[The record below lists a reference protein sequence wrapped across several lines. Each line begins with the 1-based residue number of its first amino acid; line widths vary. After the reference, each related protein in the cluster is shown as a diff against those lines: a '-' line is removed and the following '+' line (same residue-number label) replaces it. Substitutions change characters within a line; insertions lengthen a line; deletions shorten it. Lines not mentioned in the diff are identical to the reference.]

1 MKEGPFI
8 TLHAHLK
15 KNSSENVCFP
25 RSIFLLWNFDL
36 RERMLN
42 LEKIQSINSKQNCLD
57 LKTLGTGELII
68 DKWILNRLT
77 QLCKEKTLQHYKST
91 SLIIA
96 KLLYRS
102 LILTSPTQ
110 NEYDICTTYQ

>member
-8 TLHAHLK
+8 TLHAYLK

-77 QLCKEKTLQHYKST
+77 QLGM
-91 SLIIA
+91 
-96 KLLYRS
+96 
-102 LILTSPTQ
+102 
-110 NEYDICTTYQ
+110 